1 MPGRLSLTGEMVI
14 ALRLPPTAAV
24 TFALPDSSPATQR
37 ADPAATLAAA
47 WARHHPTV
55 TDCARHHQHD
65 PRAANQRTARQPV
78 YLVAVRATHD
88 SERELEVGQS

>member
-37 ADPAATLAAA
+37 ADPAATLE
-47 WARHHPTV
+47 RPGHGI
-55 TDCARHHQHD
+55 
-65 PRAANQRTARQPV
+65 
-78 YLVAVRATHD
+78 TH
-88 SERELEVGQS
+88 R